1 MFLEVRTMNNSFK
14 LDSDC
19 SIISDLQVKKIILE
33 QVEDEHKLDK
43 KLVKLTRVVNNG
55 ENIDFMLPKYGIL
68 LYQNSHVSI
77 MMKN

>member
-1 MFLEVRTMNNSFK
+1 MNNSFK